1 MTLYPTVSTAPLPR
15 SADRNGALFA
25 LATVCRAQHQPASR
39 RARITSRTGLFEE
52 VNIMNDVPANGSKV
66 VR

>member
-1 MTLYPTVSTAPLPR
+1 MAHCSHWQP
-15 SADRNGALFA
+15 FA
-25 LATVCRAQHQPASR
+25 RHNISLR